1 MTKDLKKE
9 DLATCIESFSS
20 IVVQENS
27 VDKMRN
33 FSKAGEIG
41 KKHLRSLAWRLFLGV
56 LDEYETIQDWIKTLF
71 DLRAEYKEKRKK
83 LCSKKKKLAG
93 DPLTGIDPLKTKDV
107 IF

>member
-9 DLATCIESFSS
+9 DLATCIESFAS

-41 KKHLRSLAWRLFLGV
+41 KKHLGSLAWRLFLGV
-56 LDEYETIQDWIKTLF
+56 LDEYETIQKI
-71 DLRAEYKEKRKK
+71 
-83 LCSKKKKLAG
+83 
-93 DPLTGIDPLKTKDV
+93 
-107 IF
+107 